1 MRHVQSTA
9 LGLFLDRGFE
19 AVTVEEVAEQS
30 EVSAS
35 TVYRYFGT
43 KEGLILHD
51 EFDDQVLVGLTHFL
65 HQGLTPWQAFEG
77 ALELVGDSHFV
88 FEEEATL
95 ARIRL
100 CLEHPSVR
108 AAAHL
113 MLEDMVDELAEIAAR
128 TGSWTFTQARVLL
141 SGIGWAFFAA
151 LKNWHDAGGEGG
163 WHRHVYE
170 AVETV
175 KRSVSGDSA

>member
-1 MRHVQSTA
+1 MRHVQSVA
-9 LGLFLDRGFE
+9 LGLFLERGFE
-19 AVTVEEVAEQS
+19 AVTVEEVAERS

-43 KEGLILHD
+43 KEGLVLHD
-51 EFDDQVLVGLTHFL
+51 EFDDQVLTGLTHFL

-77 ALELVGDSHFV
+77 ALELVGEAHFV
-88 FEEEATL
+88 VEEEATL

-100 CLEHPSVR
+100 CLQNPSVR

-113 MLEDMVDELAEIAAR
+113 MLEEMVDGLAEITAKA
-128 TGSWTFTQARVLL
+128 GHLTFPQARVLL
-141 SGIGWAFFAA
+141 GGIGGALFAA

-163 WHRHVYE
+163 WRRHVSE

-175 KRSVSGDSA
+175 KSSVPG